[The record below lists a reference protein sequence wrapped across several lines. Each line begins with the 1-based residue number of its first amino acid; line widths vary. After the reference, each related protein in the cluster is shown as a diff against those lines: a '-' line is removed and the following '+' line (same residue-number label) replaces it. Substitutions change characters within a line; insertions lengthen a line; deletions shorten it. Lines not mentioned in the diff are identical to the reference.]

1 MRGQTAGRHAAS
13 VEFKAVGSGL
23 ADHKPPDLPEAGGST
38 RFTEEYYLDT
48 SKSFSDSASPLCPL
62 SQPLDCAHFNLS
74 ELLSQKLDKG
84 SLWAVWSA

>member
-1 MRGQTAGRHAAS
+1 MDWLITSLLTCLKQEEVLS
-13 VEFKAVGSGL
+13 
-23 ADHKPPDLPEAGGST
+23 
-38 RFTEEYYLDT
+38 FTEEYYLDT